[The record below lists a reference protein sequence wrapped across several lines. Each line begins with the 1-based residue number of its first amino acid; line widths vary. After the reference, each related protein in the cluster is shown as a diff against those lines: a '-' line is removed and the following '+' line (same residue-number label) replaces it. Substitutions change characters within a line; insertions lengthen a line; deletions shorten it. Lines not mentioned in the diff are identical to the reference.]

1 MYKKH
6 EIGKLGEDLAVRYLE
21 DKEKYKILERNFES
35 KQGEIDIIALDNKK
49 EELVFIE
56 VKTRT
61 TLRYGKPIEAVDE
74 VKQKHLIQTIKYYL
88 YSRHLEN
95 EFIRLD
101 VIEIYLYKHR
111 YKVNHIKQII

>member
-1 MYKKH
+1 MYKKQ
-6 EIGKLGEDLAVRYLE
+6 ETGKLGEDLAVKYLE
-21 DKEKYKILERNFES
+21 NKGYKILERNFEAR
-35 KQGEIDIIALDNKK
+35 QGEIDIIALDLKK

-61 TLRYGKPIEAVDE
+61 SLRYGNPIEAVDQR
-74 VKQKHLIQTIKYYL
+74 KQKHLIKTIKYYL

-95 EFIRLD
+95 EFIRVD

-111 YKVNHIKQII
+111 YKVNHIEQII